1 VGEQN
6 HISKLMKTGRGIYF
20 VLLLLFAAASF
31 YIDVR
36 LGVLELIVTLA
47 AGLYFRISAKRK
59 KHELEKYFEELSVN
73 VSTVSNDAITNFPI
87 PVLIAAAGKGTILWC
102 NELFLDIYGGKD
114 TNVIES
120 NLSQIIPG
128 LDTKWLMEGRGVYPG
143 EIRIGEKY
151 YKVFGNLVRSKSISE
166 AVLTTLYFEECTE
179 TVLLRQERKDRSP
192 VIAIIAIDNYE
203 ELVGGDITESEKS
216 SILTEID
223 KRLAGWTAEIN
234 GYLRRYDRDKYV
246 FFLEEQDFRIIQNRK
261 FTILDDIRSI
271 QSLSGINATLS
282 IGFGVDG
289 KTIKEKASFAI
300 LALEMALSRGGDQ
313 VVIRNQFN
321 FEFYGGMS
329 KEVEKRTKVKSR
341 VMASALGRLIKDS
354 SMVLVM
360 GHKTSD
366 VDSIGAAA
374 GVACAVRR
382 FEKPVK
388 IVVDKRKSV
397 ARSFISRLEDTPEY
411 AGVMIS
417 PEDAVLMAD
426 RDTLVVVVDTNRPDM
441 VESETL
447 LQAANKVAVIDH
459 HRRAA
464 QYIENCAVN
473 MHEPYA
479 SSACELVSE
488 LLQYMVPNRFIT
500 AAEAECM
507 LAGIYLDTKG
517 FTMKT
522 GVRTFEASAYLRRA
536 GADMTEVKKMFQS
549 SFTGYMER
557 QSIIQEAKSLENG
570 VVIAI
575 TDKAVDRAV
584 AGQAADELLNIIG
597 INASIVAVREDGKLV
612 VSARSLGKINVQVLM
627 EALGGGGNITAAG
640 AQITGMTAQ
649 ELEDKVRQVVED
661 HFQEIKRKEAEKAE
675 KAEKKEKTSKNG

>member
-1 VGEQN
+1 MGDQK
-6 HISKLMKTGRGIYF
+6 ISKLIKTEYGIFYA
-20 VLLLLFAAASF
+20 LLLLFAVAGF
-31 YIDVR
+31 HLNRR
-36 LGVLELIVTLA
+36 LGGFELLVVLLVIVIFQNSVKRRKRELQ
-47 AGLYFRISAKRK
+47 
-59 KHELEKYFEELSVN
+59 KYFEELSVN
-73 VSTVSNDAITNFPI
+73 VSIVSNDAITNFPI
-87 PVLIAAAGKGTILWC
+87 PVLIAAAGNGTVLWC
-102 NELFLDIYGGKD
+102 NELFFDIYGGKD
-114 TNVIES
+114 TNVIEA
-120 NLSQIIPG
+120 NLSEVVPG

-143 EIRIGEKY
+143 EVCIGEKY
-151 YKVFGNLVRSKSISE
+151 YKVFGNLVRSKSISD

-179 TVLLRQERKDRSP
+179 TVELRQEKKDHAP

-223 KRLAGWTAEIN
+223 KRLSGWTAEIN
-234 GYLRRYDRDKYV
+234 GYLRKYDRDKYL
-246 FFLEEQDFRIIQNRK
+246 FILEERDFRIIQNRK
-261 FTILDDIRSI
+261 FTILDDVRSI

-282 IGFGVDG
+282 IGFGKDG
-289 KTIKEKASFAI
+289 DTLKEKASNAI

-313 VVIRNQFN
+313 VVIRNKFN
-321 FEFYGGMS
+321 FEFYGGVS

-341 VMASALGRLIKDS
+341 VMANALSRLIKDS
-354 SMVLVM
+354 SIVLVM
-360 GHKTSD
+360 GHKISD
-366 VDSIGAAA
+366 IDSIGAAA

-382 FEKPVK
+382 YGKTVK

-397 ARSFISRLEDTPEY
+397 ARAFINRLEATPEY

-426 RDTLVVVVDTNRPDM
+426 RNTLVVIVDTNRPDM

-447 LQAANKVAVIDH
+447 LQAANKVAIIDH

-500 AAEAECM
+500 KTEAECM

-517 FTMKT
+517 FTIKT

-536 GADMTEVKKMFQS
+536 GADMTEVKRMFQS
-549 SFTGYMER
+549 SFTGYMEK
-557 QSIIQEAKSLENG
+557 QSIIQEAKSLDNG

-575 TDKAVDRAV
+575 TEKSVDRAV

-612 VSARSLGKINVQVLM
+612 VSARSLGKINVQVMM

-640 AQITGMTAQ
+640 AQITGMTAEQ
-649 ELEDKVRQVVED
+649 LEGKVRQVLD
-661 HFQEIKRKEAEKAE
+661 DYFQDIKRKEAE

>member
-1 VGEQN
+1 MGEQN
-6 HISKLMKTGRGIYF
+6 HISKLMKTGQSLFF
-20 VLLLLFAAASF
+20 VLLVLFAVASL
-31 YIDVR
+31 YLDVR
-36 LGVLELIVTLA
+36 LGILELLVTLG

-87 PVLIAAAGKGTILWC
+87 PVLIATAGKGTILWC

-120 NLSQIIPG
+120 SLSQIIPG
-128 LDTKWLMEGRGVYPG
+128 LDTKWLMEGRGIYPG
-143 EIRIGEKY
+143 EIRIGEKC

-179 TVLLRQERKDRSP
+179 TVQLRQERKDRSP

-246 FFLEEQDFRIIQNRK
+246 FFLEEQDFRVIQNRK

-282 IGFGVDG
+282 IGFGMDG
-289 KTIKEKASFAI
+289 KTLKEKASFAI

-341 VMASALGRLIKDS
+341 VMASALSRLIKDS

-366 VDSIGAAA
+366 VDSVGAAA

-397 ARSFISRLEDTPEY
+397 ARSFIARLEDTPEY

-549 SFTGYMER
+549 SFAGYMER

-612 VSARSLGKINVQVLM
+612 VSARSLGKINVQVIM

-649 ELEDKVRQVVED
+649 ELEDKVRQVLED
-661 HFQEIKRKEAEKAE
+661 HFREIKRKEAE

>member
-1 VGEQN
+1 MGEQN

-282 IGFGVDG
+282 IGFGMDG
-289 KTIKEKASFAI
+289 KTLKEKASFAI

-397 ARSFISRLEDTPEY
+397 ARSFISRLEDTSEY